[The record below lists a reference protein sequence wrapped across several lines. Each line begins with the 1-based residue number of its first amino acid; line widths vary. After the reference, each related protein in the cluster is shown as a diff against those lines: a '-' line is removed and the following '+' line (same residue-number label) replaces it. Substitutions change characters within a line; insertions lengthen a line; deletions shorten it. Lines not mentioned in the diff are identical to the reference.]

1 MAPATE
7 HPERP
12 LQNGSLEQD
21 DGQDGQKDDVSKTI
35 DGKKSIDLNGKQK
48 IDDDKQKQKKKYT
61 RLSQLRRRRCAR
73 KDGRGEDES
82 DLSEGFESE
91 DEEDDEE
98 DAKGSAE
105 LTGASSAQ
113 SPANPCVLRKEVK
126 REALVGQASWDSGS
140 EEDEDGGTAFDVE
153 TDSDMNS
160 QESRSDLEDIEDTEN
175 SEHTDSQAKEQH
187 EDDAVQSRAER
198 VSKDSDTPPT
208 TNGPLMPSDPS
219 ISSNLQ
225 AMSSQLFQA
234 KRCFRL
240 APTFSNVL
248 LRPQFSPSSGG
259 STPAQTNVSAVPSQE
274 PPPPHEDSPCNLNPS
289 TANGTSENGNAPGL
303 LLLLLFDLVI
313 HTNNF
318 IFLHYSNLMVLTGQ
332 FWFIQKS
339 SESFVLHYRKV
350 SEVWKLGICSY
361 ML

>member
-1 MAPATE
+1 MAPVTE
-7 HPERP
+7 HSERH

-21 DGQDGQKDDVSKTI
+21 DGQDEQKDDDSKRI
-35 DGKKSIDLNGKQK
+35 DGKKSIDLNDKQK

-73 KDGRGEDES
+73 KDGHGEDES

-91 DEEDDEE
+91 DEEDYEE
-98 DAKGSAE
+98 STKGSVE
-105 LTGASSAQ
+105 LCGASSAQ

-126 REALVGQASWDSGS
+126 REALVGQGSWDSGS

-175 SEHTDSQAKEQH
+175 SEHTGSQAQEQR
-187 EDDAVQSRAER
+187 EDDGEQSRGER
-198 VSKDSDTPPT
+198 VSKDSNTPPT

-248 LRPQFSPSSGG
+248 LRPQGSPSSGG
-259 STPAQTNVSAVPSQE
+259 STPAQTNVSAAPSQE
-274 PPPPHEDSPCNLNPS
+274 PPPSHEDSPCNLHPS
-289 TANGTSENGNAPGL
+289 TANGTSENGDAPGL
-303 LLLLLFDLVI
+303 FLQPICQLLLLFYLVI
-313 HTNNF
+313 QTNNF
-318 IFLHYSNLMVLTGQ
+318 MSIFLHYLNIMVLIGALLVYSVT
-332 FWFIQKS
+332 F
-339 SESFVLHYRKV
+339 
-350 SEVWKLGICSY
+350 
-361 ML
+361 